1 MEKNK
6 ITPQTSSAEVNED
19 KVMGL
24 LCYLGILV
32 LVPILLKKDSEFV
45 KFHIQQGLALLVVGI
60 VWTFVWWVLAFIPVI
75 GLTLDVLGG
84 IVLFVIWI
92 IGIVNVLSG
101 QKKELPLVGGLAKYF
116 RL

>member
-1 MEKNK
+1 MEKNET
-6 ITPQTSSAEVNED
+6 TPQTPSGGVEED

-60 VWTFVWWVLAFIPVI
+60 IWSFVWWILAFIPVI

-84 IVLFVIWI
+84 IALFVIWI
-92 IGIVNVLSG
+92 IGVINVLSG
-101 QKKELPLVGGLAKYF
+101 KKEELPLVGKLAKYF